1 MCHIYIY
8 VSFILSEIL
17 EKRLK
22 KQHAL
27 LVHLRYNLGKRRS
40 YESEMKT
47 YEITMDNVLDWAKWE
62 YVLSRKDKLLVKR
75 FPDIRFNFDES
86 YGKLELVLLKS
97 VEDEEE
103 VKKWY
108 SEIME
113 EVKRQIKKIDSCI
126 ICGLQEKIELVLSQ
140 LKGVCSAAQLD
151 ADVEFS
157 QQRVVLLN
165 DENMNE
171 NVIVVTGNFGN
182 VTTVLLEMD
191 VNSVRLYHSYQG
203 HLVSLTLWNIPLNT
217 IQHDVFVKF
226 EAERAL
232 ITQFP
237 DVHVKMLSN
246 TLTLLVKG
254 MYVDQVLSFINEKW
268 LKFKHV
274 SKITL
279 KPLEFTLL
287 CKASVK
293 NYIVRDKLQSS
304 ENDYKWQFFPE
315 KGEIILY
322 TENQQQS
329 DEIKDSIFSSFLEHR
344 IKLDN
349 IQMIDVMKADKWV
362 EIVKDVQERS
372 EGMAEISLSDDQTV
386 VTIIGTDDIMTAW
399 GKYGTLATIEQDILK
414 ITGKSKAC
422 PLEEDTLVKKIVT
435 MDCDNLN
442 AVHQQKMADLQET
455 CNKMN
460 VELVRTDIGFEV
472 IGSEESLVNDI
483 CERLLQI
490 SHEVFKTKQ
499 DVNAVKRFVQMEE
512 QEIDLVYNN
521 KITELK
527 SYCKELEVE
536 FDITNLG
543 YEVKGKTESNVKKFC
558 DFLVEMKRETCR
570 EKPVLANELQDG
582 EPEMNQETSHGKSF
596 LANEV
601 EDGERLSD
609 TKNEEEGADSVLE
622 QKLVKKFV
630 QLDDSIIQFI
640 EKYKMVELQ
649 EIIANLEKTYFCST
663 NLGFEVSGSKDIN
676 VQTICD
682 HLKHL
687 NLQIET
693 RKLEIPS
700 KLSEGDI
707 QKLEQKYKCIV
718 KLLDDTDQT
727 TDDTDEAVWYINGV
741 KMSVSVKDSEEIT
754 CDVIIT
760 PMDEKQIGMYH
771 TTYVH

>member
-1 MCHIYIY
+1 M
-8 VSFILSEIL
+8 E
-17 EKRLK
+17 
-22 KQHAL
+22 
-27 LVHLRYNLGKRRS
+27 
-40 YESEMKT
+40 
-47 YEITMDNVLDWAKWE
+47 NVLEWAKWE
-62 YVLSRKDKLLVKR
+62 YVLSRKDQLLVKR

-97 VEDEEE
+97 VEDKEE

-108 SEIME
+108 SEVME
-113 EVKRQIKKIDSCI
+113 EVKRQIKKIDNCI
-126 ICGLQEKIELVLSQ
+126 ICCLQEEIELVLSQ
-140 LKGVCSAAQLD
+140 LKGICSAVQLD

-157 QQRVVLLN
+157 QQRVALLN

-171 NVIVVTGNFGN
+171 NVIVVTGNLGN
-182 VTTVLLEMD
+182 ITTVLLEMD
-191 VNSVRLYHSYQG
+191 VNSVKLYHSYEG
-203 HLVSLTLWNIPLNT
+203 HLVSLTLHSIPLNT
-217 IQHDVFVKF
+217 IQHDVFVEF

-246 TLTLLVKG
+246 TLKLFVKG
-254 MYVDQVLSFINEKW
+254 MYVEQVLGFINEKW

-304 ENDYKWQFFPE
+304 ENDYKWKFFPR
-315 KGEIILY
+315 KGEIILC

-329 DEIKDSIFSSFLEHR
+329 DEIKDSIFSSFIEHK

-349 IQMIDVMKADKWV
+349 VQMVDVRKADEWV
-362 EIVKDVQERS
+362 EIVKDVQEKS
-372 EGMAEISLSDDQTV
+372 KGMTEISLNDDQTA
-386 VTIIGTDDIMTAW
+386 VTIIGTDDIMTVW
-399 GKYGTLATIEQDILK
+399 EKYGTLDIIEKDILK
-414 ITGKSKAC
+414 ITGKSKAH
-422 PLEEDTLVKKIVT
+422 PLEEVKLVKKIVT

-442 AVHQQKMADLQET
+442 AVHQQKMIDIQET
-455 CNKMN
+455 CKKMK
-460 VELVRTDIGFEV
+460 VELVSTDIGFEV
-472 IGSEESLVNDI
+472 IGAEESLVNDM
-483 CERLLQI
+483 CERLMQV
-490 SHEVFKTKQ
+490 SHEVVKTEH
-499 DVNAVKRFVQMEE
+499 NFIFSAVKRFVQMEE
-512 QEIDLVYNN
+512 QEIDLVYN
-521 KITELK
+521 KKKTDLE
-527 SYCKELEVE
+527 SYSKELEVE

-558 DFLVEMKRETCR
+558 DFLIEMKQETSH
-570 EKPVLANELQDG
+570 EKAVLANKLQDG
-582 EPEMNQETSHGKSF
+582 GPEMKQETSHGKAV

-601 EDGERLSD
+601 QDGGPLSCTKSEDDGD
-609 TKNEEEGADSVLE
+609 NSVLE

-640 EKYKMVELQ
+640 EKFKMVELQ
-649 EIIANLEKTYFCST
+649 EIMTNLEKSDCCST
-663 NLGFEVSGSKDIN
+663 NLGFEVSGLKDID
-676 VQTICD
+676 VQTLCD

-718 KLLDDTDQT
+718 KLLDDTDQA

-771 TTYVH
+771 TTCTLNNTDFVFLVVY